1 MRKFLNTLSL
11 CLAILAIGSWLNAT
25 PYPIGSLFPLVSD
38 GTDVTMET
46 GKFGIGTGNPQ
57 ESLHVGAGTDASDIS
72 ATDLLVTRAGPSNL
86 SVRDSTNDVETFL
99 FASTVGG
106 IIGTITNDPLEIKT
120 NNISAISIDTSQNV
134 GIPTLTASEIVITD
148 ASKNL
153 TSAAVATYPSLAEF
167 IHVKGVTSA
176 LQTQI
181 DGKQPLDSEL
191 TTIAALTETNSNVM
205 FVAGGAWT
213 SDATPAIDCT
223 DCVNLPSGGTHPVN
237 LASDVTGELPH
248 ASTSNDSSN
257 VHGLDSGAF
266 VLGNL
271 DAAAEFVQ
279 RGTVNPAAGDSSAAV
294 IYAITLTAVTFGT
307 AFSAAPVVVTGGTV
321 DVTKLA
327 TGAEAVTTTGFSISG
342 FTNASSFNPTDL
354 DWIALG
360 T

>member
-1 MRKFLNTLSL
+1 MSKFLNTLSL

-25 PYPIGSLFPLVSD
+25 PYPIGNLFPLVSD
-38 GTDVTMET
+38 GIDVTMES
-46 GKFGIGTGNPQ
+46 GKFGIGTSNPQ
-57 ESLHVGAGTDASDIS
+57 ELLHVGAGTDASDIS

-120 NNISAISIDTSQNV
+120 NNTSAISIDTSQNV

-153 TSAAVATYPSLAEF
+153 VSAAVATYPSLAEF

-191 TTIAALTETNSNVM
+191 TTIAALTETNGNVM
-205 FVAGGAWT
+205 FVAGGVWT

-223 DCVNLPSGGTHPVN
+223 DCTNVGGGTHPVN

-248 ASTSNDSSN
+248 ASTSNDSAN

-279 RGTVNPAAGDSSAAV
+279 RGTVNPGAGDAGAAV

-307 AFSAAPVVVTGGTV
+307 AFNATPVVVTGGTV
-321 DVTKLA
+321 DVVKLA
-327 TGAEAVTTTGFSISG
+327 TGAEAVTTTSFSISG